1 MTTRDFLRET
11 IGLIA
16 LMIFLG
22 GLFIFVAWMTT
33 TLPAITQQQ
42 ERCFE
47 NAIAGETYCRTQ
59 RQWEIGL

>member
-22 GLFIFVAWMTT
+22 GLFIFVAVH
-33 TLPAITQQQ
+33 P
-42 ERCFE
+42 RGR
-47 NAIAGETYCRTQ
+47 GEHS
-59 RQWEIGL
+59 RQY